1 MFSDIFRPGK
11 REFGKFGGILLTYL
25 ASSLLH
31 GLNFQL
37 AAVLLSLGFYT
48 YIEFQLRAVLAST
61 FNACISSKKCPK
73 NQCQHEKNSLNCWWI
88 MGVNIG
94 FTALTMFHLAYLGL
108 MFDTSETQETG
119 YNYLHTLEKWS
130 KLGFSSHWIAFA
142 TYCAYFLIR

>member
-1 MFSDIFRPGK
+1 M
-11 REFGKFGGILLTYL
+11 TYL

-48 YIEFQLRAVLAST
+48 YIEFQLRAVLST
-61 FNACISSKKCPK
+61 TFSACISSKKCPK
-73 NQCQHEKNSLNCWWI
+73 NKCQHEKNSSNCWWI
-88 MGVNIG
+88 TGVNIA
-94 FTALTMFHLAYLGL
+94 FSTLAMFHLAYLGL

-119 YNYLHTLEKWS
+119 YSYLHTLEKWS
-130 KLGFSSHWIAFA
+130 KLGYSSHWIAFA